1 MKSVEVKNLIKSF
14 YIGKEEV
21 KVLKDLNFSVE
32 KGDFISIMGPS
43 GCGKSTLLYLLGGLD
58 DQTSG

>member
-21 KVLKDLNFSVE
+21 KVLKDLNFSVKRAWEGANE
-32 KGDFISIMGPS
+32 KKRCRFCISIP
-43 GCGKSTLLYLLGGLD
+43 
-58 DQTSG
+58 

>member
-21 KVLKDLNFSVE
+21 KVLKDIAI
-32 KGDFISIMGPS
+32 FIRGIR
-43 GCGKSTLLYLLGGLD
+43 
-58 DQTSG
+58 